1 MESFFESL
9 PIWLNLLFFVFG
21 VGAVIKGAS
30 WFTDGSVGIADATGI
45 PKIFV
50 GATIVSLATTTPEI
64 SVSWIAAYLR
74 HPEKSVGNAVGST
87 ICNIGLIL
95 AVASAIQGVKIPRMT
110 VRVHGAFMLLAGVV
124 LVFLSF
130 DGQLGRQEG
139 FLLLVGTVFFLWVMV
154 RQSGWESGG
163 GSLENE
169 PNDWGNITRNFF
181 LGGLCVVGGSILI
194 VQNATIFARAAGVS
208 ELLIGLTLVALGTSL
223 PELITA
229 VSSSL
234 RGHGD
239 IAVGNV
245 VGANVLNITLVLGG
259 AAFIVPL
266 KIERQMFVLDFPVM
280 LSLMGLL
287 LLLAVLRGKVGR
299 VGGLIFISIYA
310 VYLFFLV
317 AFFSA

>member
-1 MESFFESL
+1 MEPFFESFPL
-9 PIWLNLLFFVFG
+9 WVNLLFFAAG
-21 VGAVIKGAS
+21 VGAVIKGAD

-45 PKIFV
+45 PKIFI

-74 HPEKSVGNAVGST
+74 HPETSVGNAVGSI

-95 AVASAIQGVKIPRMT
+95 AIASAIQGVRIPRTT
-110 VRVHGAFMLLAGVV
+110 VRIHGFSMLTAGVV
-124 LVFLSF
+124 LVFLSW
-130 DGQLGRQEG
+130 DGKLERLDG
-139 FLLLVGTVFFLWVMV
+139 FFLLVGTALYLWIMV
-154 RQSGWESGG
+154 RQSGWDGG
-163 GSLENE
+163 GYGCENE
-169 PNDWGNITRNFF
+169 SHDWKRIARHFTF
-181 LGGLCVVGGSILI
+181 GGLCVVGGSVLI

-229 VSSSL
+229 ITSSI

-245 VGANVLNITLVLGG
+245 VGANVLNVTLVLGG

-266 KIERQMFVLDFPVM
+266 NIERQMFSLDFPVM

-287 LLLAVLRGKVGR
+287 LLLAVFRGKVGR
-299 VGGLIFISIYA
+299 TGGLIFVSIYSA
-310 VYLFFLV
+310 YLIFLV
-317 AFFSA
+317 SFYS